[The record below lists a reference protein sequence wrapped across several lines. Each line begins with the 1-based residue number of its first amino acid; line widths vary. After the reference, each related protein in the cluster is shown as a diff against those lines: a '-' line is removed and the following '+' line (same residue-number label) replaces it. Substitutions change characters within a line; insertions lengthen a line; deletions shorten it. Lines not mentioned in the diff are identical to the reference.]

1 MKNIEFL
8 RKLGRTFFPAF
19 STGIGFC
26 FVQMIVS
33 DRPIMSAGLML
44 VCMGMALLCAN
55 LEVWAKAELARIAG
69 EETSR
74 SKTRDVYD
82 NAC

>member
-26 FVQMIVS
+26 FVQMIIS

-44 VCMGMALLCAN
+44 VCMGMTLTCAN
-55 LEVWAKAELARIAG
+55 LEVWADKQKKNSKETTIKKAA
-69 EETSR
+69 
-74 SKTRDVYD
+74 
-82 NAC
+82 